1 MQIYPNDRIVFFGD
15 SITDADRQKEN
26 LDDLGHGFPLFIA
39 SQFGARYPEM
49 NLSFYN
55 RGVSGDKVAD
65 LNERLQEDVI
75 SLMPD
80 VVSIM
85 VGIND
90 TWHNVESPDFGTK
103 KAADYFEAE
112 YRKMLMTLKNAGI
125 TRLVLMEPFV
135 LPIPKNRTT
144 WRVDLDQKIQIIRL
158 LAAEFHAEF
167 ISLDGL
173 MNAAGIRHGFELY
186 TKDGV
191 HPTPTGY
198 GLITE
203 EWMRHVHP
211 TLELK

>member
-15 SITDADRQKEN
+15 SITDAARNRDDAE
-26 LDDLGHGFPLFIA
+26 DLGHGFPLFIA
-39 SQFGARYPEM
+39 SRLGSKYPEM

-55 RGVSGDKVAD
+55 RGNSGDKIAD
-65 LNERLQEDVI
+65 LNGRLDDDVL

-85 VGIND
+85 IGVND
-90 TWHNVESPDFGTK
+90 TWHNVESPDFGSAK
-103 KAADYFEAE
+103 VAKVFETN
-112 YRKMLMTLKNAGI
+112 YRKLLRNLTRAGVSRI
-125 TRLVLMEPFV
+125 ILMEPFV

-144 WRVDLDQKIQIIRL
+144 WRVDLDQKIQAIRL

-173 MNAAGIRHGFELY
+173 MNAAGISHGFELY

-191 HPTPTGY
+191 HPTPVGY
-198 GLITE
+198 GLITD
-203 EWMRHVHP
+203 EWMRHVTP
-211 TLELK
+211 TMEMK

>member
-15 SITDADRQKEN
+15 SITDANRNKE
-26 LDDLGHGFPLFIA
+26 DQEDLGHGFPLFIA
-39 SQFGARYPEM
+39 SQLGAKYPEM

-65 LNERLQEDVI
+65 LNARLEEDVL

-80 VVSIM
+80 VVSVM

-90 TWHNVESPDFGTK
+90 TWHNVESPDFGSK
-103 KAADYFEAE
+103 KAADAFEKE
-112 YRKMLMTLKNAGI
+112 YRKLLLSLKEAGV
-125 TRLVLMEPFV
+125 TRLLLMEPFV

-173 MNAAGIRHGFELY
+173 MNAAGIRHGFERY

-191 HPTPTGY
+191 HPTPIGY

-203 EWMRHVHP
+203 EWLRHVQP
-211 TLELK
+211 TMELK